1 MRFALWPAR
10 AERQEDAAAEPVS
23 EAAPQPL
30 PYFPGDMSHLNGGG
44 PYYFGAPQGFDL
56 GMQPV
61 QPLAGLPPYM
71 PHMPLP
77 AFPMAAPEPEDEPA
91 PLPAPPRTDAA
102 SPFRHLAAWA
112 TLCAGFIALMLA
124 AIFYYYSLILP
135 DPRAAALAKTPP
147 NVRILAANGAFIAE
161 RGMRRD
167 YVTHDRLPRVL
178 IDAVISTEDR
188 RFPYHFG
195 FDPSGLARAY
205 LKNRE
210 RGEIVQGGSTLT
222 QQLAKILF
230 LERKRTMRRKIE
242 ELFIA
247 LWLEWK
253 FSKDEILELYLN
265 RVYFGSGNY
274 GIGAAAY
281 HYFNKRTEDL
291 ALPEAALL
299 VGLIKAPSYLS
310 PRANRSE
317 ADERTGIVLTNMLNA
332 GFIDDKAYRKALA
345 SPAVISRPE
354 PPLPGFE
361 YVIDW
366 VSETVPALVGDARS
380 NLIVETSLDFDLQR
394 KTDAIVRSVMEGKG
408 KPARA
413 GQAAVVMLT
422 PDGGVKALFGGMDYA
437 RSQFNRA
444 VKALRQPASSFKP
457 FIYLA
462 ALEAGLTPDSL
473 VEDKPV
479 KVAGWTPANS
489 GSSYRGRIPLKTAL
503 AQSSNAAAVR
513 LMQYAGTSK
522 VIGAA
527 HRLGITSRLDV
538 GPTLALGTAE
548 ITLLEMTAAYAS
560 FANEGMG
567 VLPYIIT
574 RIRND
579 KGRVLFKRKVNGDR
593 RVMPARV
600 AGHMNEMLS
609 AVVTSGTG
617 TAAALSGRP
626 AAGKTGTSS
635 GYRDAW
641 FIGYT
646 ADYVAGVWLGNDR
659 RARMRFVTGGSLPAS
674 IWRQIMES
682 AHEGLPVRALPGTRG
697 MIAGRGPVHTLSATD
712 PRAFSHPA
720 HSRGRRRAAH

>member
-1 MRFALWPAR
+1 MWGSLWPAPL
-10 AERQEDAAAEPVS
+10 ERQEYAADEPV
-23 EAAPQPL
+23 AAPQPL
-30 PYFPGDMSHLNGGG
+30 PYFPGDISHLTGGG
-44 PYYFGAPQGFDL
+44 PYYFGMPPGFDVA
-56 GMQPV
+56 MQPA
-61 QPLAGLPPYM
+61 QPQPGLQPYIPYA

-77 AFPMAAPEPEDEPA
+77 AFPLAVPEPEPEKDPEPEA
-91 PLPAPPRTDAA
+91 APPAEAPA
-102 SPFRHLAAWA
+102 SPFRYLAVWGA
-112 TLCAGFIALMLA
+112 LCVGFVALMLA
-124 AIFYYYSLILP
+124 GILYYYSLILP
-135 DPRAAALAKTPP
+135 DPRATALANVPP

-167 YVTHDRLPRVL
+167 YVTYDRLPRVL

-195 FDPSGLARAY
+195 FDPSGLIRAY

-210 RGEIVQGGSTLT
+210 KGEIVQGGSTLT

-230 LERKRTMRRKIE
+230 LERKRTMRRKVE

-247 LWLEWK
+247 LWLEWN

-281 HYFNKRTEDL
+281 HYFNKRAEDL
-291 ALPEAALL
+291 TLAEAALL
-299 VGLIKAPSYLS
+299 VGLIKAPSHLS
-310 PRANRSE
+310 PHANRSG
-317 ADERTGIVLTNMLNA
+317 ADERTGIVLKNMLSA
-332 GFIDDKAYRKALA
+332 GFIGDNAYRKALA
-345 SPAVISRPE
+345 SPAVIHQPE

-361 YVIDW
+361 YVTDW
-366 VSETVPALVGDARS
+366 VTETVPALVGDAGS

-394 KTDAIVRSVMEGKG
+394 KTDAIVRRVMKGEGKR
-408 KPARA
+408 AHA
-413 GQAAVVMLT
+413 GQAAVVVLT
-422 PDGGVKALFGGMDYA
+422 PNGGVKALFGGMDYH

-444 VKALRQPASSFKP
+444 VKALRQPASAFKP
-457 FIYLA
+457 FVYLA

-473 VEDKPV
+473 VEDEPV
-479 KVAGWTPANS
+479 QIEGWIPANY
-489 GSSYRGRIPLKTAL
+489 GSSYRGTIQLKEAL
-503 AQSSNAAAVR
+503 AHSSNAAAVR
-513 LMQYAGTSK
+513 LMQYAGVDK

-527 HRLGITSRLDV
+527 HRLGVTSQLDV
-538 GPTLALGTAE
+538 GQTLALGTAE

-574 RIRND
+574 RVRND
-579 KGRVLFKRKVNGDR
+579 KGRVLIERKLNGDR
-593 RVMPARV
+593 RVMPARI
-600 AGHMNEMLS
+600 AGDMNEMLS

-617 TAAALSGRP
+617 TAAALRGRP
-626 AAGKTGTSS
+626 AAGKTGTSTE
-635 GYRDAW
+635 YRDAW

-659 RARMRFVTGGSLPAS
+659 NTRMRFVTGGSLPAG

-682 AHEGLPVRALPGTRG
+682 AHKGLPVRPLPGTG
-697 MIAGRGPVHTLSATD
+697 GAINTLSATD
-712 PRAFSHPA
+712 PDAFSRPVRR
-720 HSRGRRRAAH
+720 RGRRRAAH